1 MNKLVKQDAGVSIY
15 ETDGSYVMYI
25 EELKILEIDKE
36 FKGMLDKSYNNLV
49 ELRKKKSKS

>member
-15 ETDGSYVMYI
+15 ETDSSYVMYI

-36 FKGMLDKSYNNLV
+36 FRGMLDKSYNNLV
-49 ELRKKKSKS
+49 ELRKKKSKP

>member
-15 ETDGSYVMYI
+15 ETEGSYVMYI